1 MSGKNHN
8 IKEVIAILKFK
19 LVRKRINPARR
30 IAFGFLLLIMLG
42 AALLM
47 LPMSTRTGDGTPF
60 LTALF
65 TSASATCVTGLSLV
79 NVGEYF
85 NFFGQAVILVLIQVG
100 GLGFMSVICFVFL
113 VSNRQIGLRNR
124 ILIAQSMG
132 VESLE
137 GVVKLMKHVLY
148 IASSIEFIGAVLLSL
163 RFIPRYGII
172 KGAWF
177 SIFHSVSAFCNAGF
191 DIIGD
196 GKSVFSYR
204 FDPLVLI
211 TLALLIIIGGL
222 GFIVWEDIINKKSL
236 KKLSVYSKLVL
247 LSTVVCIIIGAAVYM
262 LFEYNNP
269 ATIGADSFKEK
280 ILMTFFQSVTT
291 RTAGFDAIKQNAL
304 TPLSK
309 VWGIVLMMIG
319 GASGSTAGGV
329 KIGTFALVLMT
340 IYAVLRGKSDVVIFG
355 RRIGHSTILHAMSLL
370 MLWFL
375 LTITGSMLISF
386 ADGHSVLYSMYET
399 ASAYSTVGLSVGV
412 SENAS
417 AFTQILLIIYMF
429 LGRVGIMTISVLF
442 MIHSGREQDI
452 RYPEGKFIIG

>member
-1 MSGKNHN
+1 M
-8 IKEVIAILKFK
+8 ICIFKFK
-19 LVRKRINPARR
+19 LSRKKINPARR
-30 IAFGFLLLIMLG
+30 IAVGFALLIIIG

-47 LPMSTRTGDGTPF
+47 LPVSSRTGESTPF

-79 NVGEYF
+79 NVGGYF
-85 NFFGQAVILVLIQVG
+85 NVLGQAIILILIQVG
-100 GLGFMSVICFVFL
+100 GLGFMSVLCFVFL

-132 VESLE
+132 ADSLE
-137 GVVKLMKHVLY
+137 GVVKLVKHVLY
-148 IASSIEFIGAVLLSL
+148 IASSVELIGAVFLSV
-163 RFIPRYGII
+163 RFIPKYGAL
-172 KGAWF
+172 KGIWF

-196 GKSVFSYR
+196 GQSMFSYR
-204 FDPLVLI
+204 FDPLVII

-222 GFIVWEDIINKKSL
+222 GFIVWEDIINKKSF
-236 KKLSVYSKLVL
+236 KRLSTYSKIVLV
-247 LSTVVCIIIGAAVYM
+247 STVLCIVIGAALYL

-269 ATIGADSFKEK
+269 ATIGSDSIGEK
-280 ILMTFFQSVTT
+280 LLMTFFQSVTT
-291 RTAGFDAIKQNAL
+291 RTAGFDALKQSGL

-309 VWGIVLMMIG
+309 VWGILLMMIG

-329 KIGTFALVLMT
+329 KIGTFALVLLT
-340 IYAVLRGKSDVVIFG
+340 LYAVLRGKTDVVILG
-355 RRIGHSTILHAMSLL
+355 RRIGHKAILHAMSLL
-370 MLWFL
+370 VLWFL
-375 LTITGSMLISF
+375 LTLTGAMLIAF

-399 ASAYSTVGLSVGV
+399 ASAYSTVGLSVGI

-417 AFTQILLIIYMF
+417 VFTKILLIIYMF

-442 MIHSGREQDI
+442 MIHSGREKDI
-452 RYPEGKFIIG
+452 KYPEGRFIIG

>member
-1 MSGKNHN
+1 M
-8 IKEVIAILKFK
+8 ICIFKFK
-19 LVRKRINPARR
+19 LSRKKINPARR
-30 IAFGFLLLIMLG
+30 IAVGFALLIIIG

-47 LPMSTRTGDGTPF
+47 LPVSSRTGESTPF

-79 NVGEYF
+79 NVGGYF
-85 NFFGQAVILVLIQVG
+85 NVLGQAIILILIQVG
-100 GLGFMSVICFVFL
+100 GLGFMSVLCFVFL

-132 VESLE
+132 VDSLE
-137 GVVKLMKHVLY
+137 GVVKLVKHVLY
-148 IASSIEFIGAVLLSL
+148 IASSVELIGAVFLSV
-163 RFIPRYGII
+163 RFIPKYGAL
-172 KGAWF
+172 KGIWF

-196 GKSVFSYR
+196 GQSMFSYR
-204 FDPLVLI
+204 FDPLVII

-222 GFIVWEDIINKKSL
+222 GFIVWEDIINKKSF
-236 KKLSVYSKLVL
+236 KRLSTYSKIVLV
-247 LSTVVCIIIGAAVYM
+247 STVLCIVIGAALYL

-269 ATIGADSFKEK
+269 ATIGSDSIGEK
-280 ILMTFFQSVTT
+280 LLMTFFQSVTT
-291 RTAGFDAIKQNAL
+291 RTAGFDALKQSGL

-309 VWGIVLMMIG
+309 VWGILLMMIG

-329 KIGTFALVLMT
+329 KIGTFALVLLT
-340 IYAVLRGKSDVVIFG
+340 LYAVLRGKTDVVILG
-355 RRIGHSTILHAMSLL
+355 RRIGHKAILHAMSLL
-370 MLWFL
+370 VLWFL
-375 LTITGSMLISF
+375 LTLTGAMLIAF

-399 ASAYSTVGLSVGV
+399 ASAYSTVGLSVGI

-417 AFTQILLIIYMF
+417 VFTKILLIIYMF

-442 MIHSGREQDI
+442 MIHSGREKDI
-452 RYPEGKFIIG
+452 KYPEGRFIIG

>member
-1 MSGKNHN
+1 M
-8 IKEVIAILKFK
+8 ICIFKFK
-19 LVRKRINPARR
+19 LSRKKINPARR
-30 IAFGFLLLIMLG
+30 IAVGFALLIIIG

-47 LPMSTRTGDGTPF
+47 LPVSSRTGESTPF

-79 NVGEYF
+79 NVGGYF
-85 NFFGQAVILVLIQVG
+85 NVLGQAIILILIQVG
-100 GLGFMSVICFVFL
+100 GLGFMSVLCFVFL

-132 VESLE
+132 VDSLE
-137 GVVKLMKHVLY
+137 GVVKLVKHVLY
-148 IASSIEFIGAVLLSL
+148 IASSVELIGAVFLSV
-163 RFIPRYGII
+163 RFIPKYGAL
-172 KGAWF
+172 KGIWF

-196 GKSVFSYR
+196 GQSMFSYR
-204 FDPLVLI
+204 FDPLVII

-222 GFIVWEDIINKKSL
+222 GFIVWEDIINKKSFKRL
-236 KKLSVYSKLVL
+236 NAYSKIVL
-247 LSTVVCIIIGAAVYM
+247 ISTVLCIVIGAALYL

-269 ATIGADSFKEK
+269 ETIGMDSVGEK

-291 RTAGFDAIKQNAL
+291 RTAGFDALKQSGL

-309 VWGIVLMMIG
+309 VWGILLMMIG

-329 KIGTFALVLMT
+329 KIGTFALVLLT
-340 IYAVLRGKSDVVIFG
+340 LYAVLRGKTDVVILG
-355 RRIGHSTILHAMSLL
+355 RRIGHKAILHAMSLL
-370 MLWFL
+370 VLWFL
-375 LTITGSMLISF
+375 LTLTGAMLIAF

-399 ASAYSTVGLSVGV
+399 ASAYSTVGLSVGI

-417 AFTQILLIIYMF
+417 VFTKILLIIYMF

-442 MIHSGREQDI
+442 MIHSGREKDI
-452 RYPEGKFIIG
+452 KYPEGRFIIG

>member
-1 MSGKNHN
+1 M
-8 IKEVIAILKFK
+8 ICIFKFK
-19 LVRKRINPARR
+19 LSRKKINPARR
-30 IAFGFLLLIMLG
+30 IAVGFALLIIIG
-42 AALLM
+42 AVLLM
-47 LPMSTRTGDGTPF
+47 LPVSSRTGESTPF

-79 NVGEYF
+79 NVGGYF
-85 NFFGQAVILVLIQVG
+85 NVLGQAIILILIQVG
-100 GLGFMSVICFVFL
+100 GLGFMSVLCFVFL

-132 VESLE
+132 VDSLE
-137 GVVKLMKHVLY
+137 GVVKLVKHVLY
-148 IASSIEFIGAVLLSL
+148 IASSVELIGAVFLSV
-163 RFIPRYGII
+163 RFIPKYGAL
-172 KGAWF
+172 KGIWF

-196 GKSVFSYR
+196 GQSMFSYR
-204 FDPLVLI
+204 FDPLVII

-222 GFIVWEDIINKKSL
+222 GFIVWEDIINKKSFKRL
-236 KKLSVYSKLVL
+236 NAYSKIVL
-247 LSTVVCIIIGAAVYM
+247 ISTVLCIVIGAALYL

-269 ATIGADSFKEK
+269 ETIGMDSVGEK

-291 RTAGFDAIKQNAL
+291 RTAGFDALKQSGL

-309 VWGIVLMMIG
+309 VWGILLMMIG

-329 KIGTFALVLMT
+329 KIGTFALVLLT
-340 IYAVLRGKSDVVIFG
+340 LYAVLRGKTDVVILG
-355 RRIGHSTILHAMSLL
+355 RRIGHKAILHAMSLL
-370 MLWFL
+370 VLWFL
-375 LTITGSMLISF
+375 LTLTGAMLIAF

-399 ASAYSTVGLSVGV
+399 ASAYSTVGLSVGI

-417 AFTQILLIIYMF
+417 VFTKILLIIYMF

-442 MIHSGREQDI
+442 MIHSGREKDI
-452 RYPEGKFIIG
+452 KYPEGRFIIG

>member
-1 MSGKNHN
+1 M
-8 IKEVIAILKFK
+8 ICIFKFK
-19 LVRKRINPARR
+19 LSRKKINPARR
-30 IAFGFLLLIMLG
+30 IAVGFALLIIIG

-47 LPMSTRTGDGTPF
+47 LPVSSRTGESTPF

-79 NVGEYF
+79 NVGGYF
-85 NFFGQAVILVLIQVG
+85 NVLGQAIILILIQVG
-100 GLGFMSVICFVFL
+100 GLGFMSVLCFVFL

-132 VESLE
+132 ADSLE
-137 GVVKLMKHVLY
+137 GVVKLVKHVLY
-148 IASSIEFIGAVLLSL
+148 IASSVELIGAVFLSV
-163 RFIPRYGII
+163 RFIPKYGAL
-172 KGAWF
+172 KGIWF

-196 GKSVFSYR
+196 GQSMFSYR
-204 FDPLVLI
+204 FDPLVII

-222 GFIVWEDIINKKSL
+222 GFIVWEDIINKKSFER
-236 KKLSVYSKLVL
+236 LSTYSKIVLV
-247 LSTVVCIIIGAAVYM
+247 STVLCIVIGAALYL

-269 ATIGADSFKEK
+269 ATIGSDSIGEK
-280 ILMTFFQSVTT
+280 LLMTFFQSVTT
-291 RTAGFDAIKQNAL
+291 RTAGFDALKQSGL

-309 VWGIVLMMIG
+309 VWGILLMMIG

-329 KIGTFALVLMT
+329 KIGTFALVLLT
-340 IYAVLRGKSDVVIFG
+340 LYAVLRGKTDVVILG
-355 RRIGHSTILHAMSLL
+355 RRIGHKAILHAMSLL
-370 MLWFL
+370 VLWFL
-375 LTITGSMLISF
+375 LTLTGAMLIAF

-399 ASAYSTVGLSVGV
+399 ASAYSTVGLSVGI

-417 AFTQILLIIYMF
+417 VFTKILLIIYMF

-442 MIHSGREQDI
+442 MIHSGREKDI
-452 RYPEGKFIIG
+452 KYPEGRFIIG

>member
-1 MSGKNHN
+1 M
-8 IKEVIAILKFK
+8 ICIFKFK
-19 LVRKRINPARR
+19 LSRKKINPARR
-30 IAFGFLLLIMLG
+30 IAVGFALLIIIG

-47 LPMSTRTGDGTPF
+47 LPVSSRTGESTPF

-79 NVGEYF
+79 NVGGYF
-85 NFFGQAVILVLIQVG
+85 NVLGQAIILILIQVG
-100 GLGFMSVICFVFL
+100 GLGFMSVLCFVFL

-132 VESLE
+132 ADSLE
-137 GVVKLMKHVLY
+137 GVVKLVKHVLY
-148 IASSIEFIGAVLLSL
+148 IASSVELIGAVFLSV
-163 RFIPRYGII
+163 RFIPKYGAL
-172 KGAWF
+172 KGIWF

-196 GKSVFSYR
+196 GQSMFSYR
-204 FDPLVLI
+204 FDPLVII

-222 GFIVWEDIINKKSL
+222 GFIVWEDIINKKSF
-236 KKLSVYSKLVL
+236 KRLSTYSKIVL
-247 LSTVVCIIIGAAVYM
+247 ISTVLCIVIGAALYL

-269 ATIGADSFKEK
+269 ETIGMDSVGEK

-291 RTAGFDAIKQNAL
+291 RTAGFDALKQSGL

-309 VWGIVLMMIG
+309 VWGILLMMIG

-329 KIGTFALVLMT
+329 KIGTFALVLLT
-340 IYAVLRGKSDVVIFG
+340 LYAVLRGKTDVVILG
-355 RRIGHSTILHAMSLL
+355 RRIGHKAILHAMSLL
-370 MLWFL
+370 VLWFL
-375 LTITGSMLISF
+375 LTLTGAMLIAF

-399 ASAYSTVGLSVGV
+399 ASAYSTVGLSVGI

-417 AFTQILLIIYMF
+417 VFTKILLIIYMF

-442 MIHSGREQDI
+442 MIHSGREKDI
-452 RYPEGKFIIG
+452 KYPEGRFIIG